1 MMSTSRSGSSS
12 FKPSLEILEARDS
25 PSIAGEALS
34 YAGPL
39 YLSQTSASASSW
51 TSALQI
57 DFSILQHNI
66 QTQGWTP
73 TTVGSLAKVTSAYG
87 FAEQT
92 YNFAGR
98 IDNLLETALL
108 LGVAE
113 GAFGMDDAEIWLSTW
128 IQLHNLDNLINQD
141 SGIAN
146 GISHTPLSTPSGQTT
161 ILELTS

>member
-1 MMSTSRSGSSS
+1 MSTPRSGSSS
-12 FKPSLEILEARDS
+12 FKPSLEILEARDV
-25 PSIAGEALS
+25 PSIAGDALS

-39 YLSQTSASASSW
+39 YLSQTTASASSW

-73 TTVGSLAKVTSAYG
+73 ATVGSLAKVMSAYG

-98 IDNLLETALL
+98 IDNLLETGLL
-108 LGVAE
+108 LGAAE
-113 GAFGMDDAEIWLSTW
+113 GAFGMEDAEIWLSTW
-128 IQLHNLDNLINQD
+128 IQLHNLDNTINQD
-141 SGIAN
+141 AGIAN
-146 GISHTPLSTPSGQTT
+146 GIAHSPINTPSGQTT
-161 ILELTS
+161 IVELSS